1 MYDSLSQYKLHHT
14 VCMIVSASINYTTL
28 HHAVLYDSLSQCK
41 LHHAVCIIVS
51 ASINYTTLY
60 V

>member
-1 MYDSLSQYKLHHT
+1 MCDSLSQYKLHHVVLYDSLSQYKLHHA

-28 HHAVLYDSLSQCK
+28 
-41 LHHAVCIIVS
+41 
-51 ASINYTTLY
+51 Y